1 MKRPLAFITA
11 LVVVLMSFAPP
22 GRVEARP
29 TSRSSYKDQT
39 AEATF
44 SSIDSSGC
52 IVTQVWVFATKNRSF
67 ISSGS
72 RVVQSDAAISI
83 FQFNQC
89 VEPNVVLL
97 DANGGPAMLS
107 KKEFKI
113 SDGLSRASLHKTISV
128 YDFVRNGTFDVTI
141 ALYWTSIGPI
151 SVQSNRTIFKSVSCT
166 TITNDQSAKRPSTA
180 WGSVSDG
187 ITNYTPEPTVETE
200 LALVKNGELVR
211 GCAP

>member
-1 MKRPLAFITA
+1 MKRPLAVITA
-11 LVVVLMSFAPP
+11 LLVVLMSFARP
-22 GRVEARP
+22 GPVEARS

-72 RVVQSDAAISI
+72 KVVQSDASITI

-97 DANGGPAMLS
+97 DASGGPALLG
-107 KKEFKI
+107 KKDFKI
-113 SDGLSRASLHKTISV
+113 SDGLSRASLNKTISV
-128 YDFVRNGTFDVTI
+128 YDFVRNGTLDITV
-141 ALYWTSIGPI
+141 ALNWNSVGPL
-151 SVQSNRTIFKSVSCT
+151 SVQSNRTVFKSPSCT
-166 TITNDQSAKRPSTA
+166 TMTTDRSAERPSTA
-180 WGSVSDG
+180 WGIVSDG